1 MGLEQFYSSVIR
13 LKELFRQ
20 GWIGKVPSSEIES
33 VADHSYGVALLALV
47 LVNIENEFRLARNN
61 KAKPLNKLEILEK
74 ALVHDLPESQY
85 LDLDHSFK
93 TLLSAEQYKSFK
105 TLLDKQAEQ
114 KILSNIKQV
123 VEYNTNLPSMNLMY
137 NSEEEEFVRVLDSIE
152 LLLQTRNYIKKGF
165 ISKENAQSF
174 LDGTRTKIINVFD
187 KFESFKII
195 FDFLFDDK

>member
-1 MGLEQFYSSVIR
+1 
-13 LKELFRQ
+13 
-20 GWIGKVPSSEIES
+20 
-33 VADHSYGVALLALV
+33 
-47 LVNIENEFRLARNN
+47 
-61 KAKPLNKLEILEK
+61 
-74 ALVHDLPESQY
+74 
-85 LDLDHSFK
+85 
-93 TLLSAEQYKSFK
+93 
-105 TLLDKQAEQ
+105 
-114 KILSNIKQV
+114 
-123 VEYNTNLPSMNLMY
+123 MY